1 MKSIA
6 KKQIGSMF
14 GMAVRDVASD
24 MLKSV
29 TTSAFKHG
37 RDYAAGL
44 LFDSVHL
51 MDDEAYAVVG
61 LLQREY
67 RQIHSGFY
75 RYVSTTIEIDNPY
88 NWRSVVFKKPRGSH
102 MLFASNGKVILAH
115 SYDYDSVT
123 LSFVRGTV
131 NIDALIREALAEH
144 EALTQSNTI
153 NRFRVIRVVG
163 NEHEDSTVRYID
175 KSTDVGAE
183 SEYDQRKRS
192 ERFITDG
199 NTIFQTIDK
208 NFDQPVNY
216 DRSRFL
222 IRNNMNPFDF
232 LFYSQE
238 NMAAAERA
246 KKWFQYKNWY
256 FERHIPWR
264 LGMLFHG
271 VGGTGKSEMAKS
283 IAKSNGVPIYQY
295 YLNTLTDEEFVE
307 RWNDMDTPCIAL
319 FEDFDNVFHK
329 REKQGNT
336 KLSFD
341 CLLNQISGV
350 GARDGVLLIVT
361 TNHIEHVDE
370 AMGVTSEYGS
380 ISTRPGRIDMVLKFG
395 TMEAE
400 QRFKMAANILRDWPE
415 IQDDVVTRG
424 EGMTPVQFQE
434 LCIQESFR
442 RMQ

>member
-1 MKSIA
+1 MKDIVNKQMSNMFGVAVRDVVSDAMKSIA
-6 KKQIGSMF
+6 
-14 GMAVRDVASD
+14 A
-24 MLKSV
+24 
-29 TTSAFKHG
+29 TAFKHG
-37 RDYAAGL
+37 RDYATGL
-44 LFDSVHL
+44 LFDSVYL
-51 MDDEAYAVVG
+51 IDDEAYAVVG
-61 LLQREY
+61 KLQRDY
-67 RQIHSGFY
+67 RRLHSGFH
-75 RYVSTTIEIDNPY
+75 RYVSTMIEIDNPY
-88 NWRSVVFKKPRGSH
+88 NWRSVVFKKPRGTH
-102 MLFASNGKVILAH
+102 MLFSRDGNVLLAN
-115 SYDYDSVT
+115 STDYDSVT
-123 LSFVRGTV
+123 LSFIRGTV
-131 NIDALIREALAEH
+131 DVDKLIREALEEH
-144 EALTQSNTI
+144 DMLTQSNTI
-153 NRFRVIRVVG
+153 NRFRVVRVVG
-163 NEHEDSTVRYID
+163 EEDDDMPVRYVD
-175 KSTDVGAE
+175 KSDEKAE

-192 ERFITDG
+192 ERFVTDG
-199 NTIFQTIDK
+199 STIFQTIDK
-208 NFDQPVNY
+208 NFDHPINY

-222 IRNNMNPFDF
+222 IQNNINPFDF
-232 LFYSQE
+232 LFYSQQ

-295 YLNTLTDEEFVE
+295 FLNTLSDEEFVQ
-307 RWNDMDTPCIAL
+307 RWNSMETPCIAL

-329 REKQGNT
+329 RDPQGNT
-336 KLSFD
+336 KMSFD

-361 TNHIEHVDE
+361 TNHIEHIDE

-380 ISTRPGRIDMVLKFG
+380 ISTRPGRIDMVLEFG
-395 TMEAE
+395 SMGSE
-400 QRFKMAANILRDWPE
+400 QRSKMAANILRDWPE